1 MPKLNDESVIL
12 IEEVVDFGLVI
23 VKANFLDLKIRNLLA
38 ATIEME
44 VPKTGKISTGKKLSV
59 GWMST
64 DEYVIILKKKE
75 ADKITRKI
83 NVKMKKYHHLCVNM
97 SDSRRC
103 YRLRGKGWREVLSK
117 GSPTNFHPSVFG
129 PGSFRRTRIASVATA
144 IWAADE
150 NEAYVISM
158 RSVSEFMF
166 EWLRSANLKS
176 GQITYY

>member
-83 NVKMKKYHHLCVNM
+83 NVKMKMYHHLCVNM

-103 YRLRGKGWREVLSK
+103 YRLRGTGWREVLSK